1 MQQLHYCLGLPRT
14 ASTLIMNILNE
25 NPRIFTSG
33 TCCMP
38 YFVDAC
44 QERSGT
50 VSEFIALDKDV
61 LHKSYINFLRQGMRG
76 WYEAMTDKPIV
87 FSKSRIWSEWLPHTF
102 AIDPNS
108 KYLVILRDLRDIS
121 CSFDSLLWK
130 FPQVAYGDRK
140 NPFYQESFEHR
151 MEIYCTDETSLLGRP
166 LQILPHL
173 MEVAQ
178 KNPNSFFL
186 CKHEYFNEQPRE
198 TLQQIYQWLG
208 EPNFEHDLDNIPE
221 PDYKE
226 NDTTYRSLVYHKTG
240 TKLKKLEP
248 RWPKLMTEQQS
259 KTVIEN
265 NKWYYE
271 TFYPEAL

>member
-14 ASTLIMNILNE
+14 ASTLIMNILSE
-25 NPRIFTSG
+25 NPRIFTTG
-33 TCCMP
+33 TCAMP

-44 QERSGT
+44 QTRSNE

-61 LHKSYINFLRQGMRG
+61 LHNSYINFLRQGMRG

-87 FSKSRIWSEWLPHTF
+87 FSKSRIWSEYFPHTF

-108 KYLVILRDLRDIS
+108 KYLVIVRDLRDII

-130 FPQVAYGDRK
+130 YPQVGYGDRE

-151 MEIYCTDETSLLGRP
+151 METYFTDGSSLLGRP
-166 LQILPHL
+166 LHVLPHL

-186 CKHEYFNEQPRE
+186 CKHEHFNEQPRE
-198 TLQQIYQWLG
+198 TLQMIYQWLG

-226 NDTTYRSLVYHKTG
+226 NDTTYRSLVYHKTR
-240 TKLKKLEP
+240 TKLEKLEP
-248 RWPKLMTEQQS
+248 RWPKIMTEEQS
-259 KTVIEN
+259 RIVIDN
-265 NKWYYE
+265 NRWYYE